1 MDRVETLT
9 FFFPLSILSY
19 STFFVC
25 ALFLFYI
32 SPSLYFFI
40 ISFFFLRILFLS
52 FSSSFFFYLCREGS
66 SRIRAKKQRQEEKG
80 EEFVK
85 REECNVWSYV
95 ILSAVRWPTM
105 LSLFFSV
112 RASWP
117 PRILPKR
124 FWSRSRANYE
134 NPYGEFSEMP
144 IRWLDRR
151 QWKEIKFFAPT
162 SNEASAFILESDVCF
177 PILGNFVESHRV
189 FQYTRHR
196 VVSETVVRSCN
207 WYALLPL
214 G

>member
-1 MDRVETLT
+1 MSRHARRFMPLLAELPRTFQVDPARSRRTTGSLPYLEKKTRESMDRVETLT

-40 ISFFFLRILFLS
+40 ISFFFLKDFVSVFLF
-52 FSSSFFFYLCREGS
+52 FFFFYLRREGS

-124 FWSRSRANYE
+124 F
-134 NPYGEFSEMP
+134 
-144 IRWLDRR
+144 
-151 QWKEIKFFAPT
+151 
-162 SNEASAFILESDVCF
+162 
-177 PILGNFVESHRV
+177 
-189 FQYTRHR
+189 
-196 VVSETVVRSCN
+196 
-207 WYALLPL
+207 
-214 G
+214 

>member
-1 MDRVETLT
+1 MSRHARRFMPLLPELPRTFQVDPARSRRTTGSLPYLEKKKKKARESMDRVETLT

-25 ALFLFYI
+25 TLSLFYI
-32 SPSLYFFI
+32 SPSFYFFI
-40 ISFFFLRILFLS
+40 ISFFFLKDFVSVFLF
-52 FSSSFFFYLCREGS
+52 FFFFFVFYLCREGS

-124 FWSRSRANYE
+124 F
-134 NPYGEFSEMP
+134 
-144 IRWLDRR
+144 
-151 QWKEIKFFAPT
+151 
-162 SNEASAFILESDVCF
+162 
-177 PILGNFVESHRV
+177 
-189 FQYTRHR
+189 
-196 VVSETVVRSCN
+196 
-207 WYALLPL
+207 
-214 G
+214 